1 MSNAMFFYMIFLPIL
16 SGTLAVGGGR
26 PENLVLDAFHSC
38 LCARSL
44 PFRFMSYLAWTCIE
58 VVHLCIL
65 PTLLSLELSAPTV
78 YSDLL
83 LEQQA

>member
-1 MSNAMFFYMIFLPIL
+1 MS
-16 SGTLAVGGGR
+16 
-26 PENLVLDAFHSC
+26 ENLVLDAFHSC

-65 PTLLSLELSAPTV
+65 PTLLSLELSAPVHLCILPTLLSLELSAPTV

>member
-1 MSNAMFFYMIFLPIL
+1 MGPAHMGPAHMGQYGPLW
-16 SGTLAVGGGR
+16 AR
-26 PENLVLDAFHSC
+26 PFA
-38 LCARSL
+38 ARSL

>member
-1 MSNAMFFYMIFLPIL
+1 MS
-16 SGTLAVGGGR
+16 
-26 PENLVLDAFHSC
+26 ENLVLDAFHSC
-38 LCARSL
+38 LCARPL

>member
-1 MSNAMFFYMIFLPIL
+1 MDSID
-16 SGTLAVGGGR
+16 TLASAGYDRSLKLFKGSAAATTPMPKSVQ
-26 PENLVLDAFHSC
+26 C

-58 VVHLCIL
+58 VVHFCIL